1 MEIVIR
7 MRTGLDLKN
16 TASLQTLVNCGSL
29 TVAASGTASDTDH
42 IGNHPQEFV
51 F

>member
-1 MEIVIR
+1 

-16 TASLQTLVNCGSL
+16 TASLQTLVNCSL
-29 TVAASGTASDTDH
+29 LAGAALGIASDTDH

>member
-1 MEIVIR
+1 
-7 MRTGLDLKN
+7 LDLKN

>member
-16 TASLQTLVNCGSL
+16 TASLQTLVNCGLL
-29 TVAASGTASDTDH
+29 TAALDIASDTDH